1 MSEKIEQSLDY
12 LALGA
17 PPEDDAAD
25 VEAHLATCAE
35 GRAEL
40 LKMERVA
47 SLLPLAPEARD
58 IVHYALPFGL
68 AGDLVGA
75 AMVRKRVAGFFAH
88 REEALIQRFDRTGQP
103 KRVVDGPAA
112 GGDHAGQLVVSNQ
125 FKGCR

>member
-1 MSEKIEQSLDY
+1 MSENIEQSLDY

-17 PPEDDAAD
+17 LPEDDAAD

-68 AGDLVGA
+68 ADDLAGA
-75 AMVRKRVAGFFAH
+75 AMVRKRVSGIFGY
-88 REEALIQRFDRTGQP
+88 REEALIQLRAT
-103 KRVVDGPAA
+103 
-112 GGDHAGQLVVSNQ
+112 VSVRSR
-125 FKGCR
+125 CWEEHR